1 MEQFI
6 DEAMPY
12 GTPSTNIVLSS
23 NKKRSLLL
31 SLMKIRISKFGVY
44 PDLYLK
50 IQKANL
56 IIVSTVYRVERG
68 EMLLEIKELEE
79 IMQQHTERLIRL
91 AFYYVKDLQSAE
103 DIVQDVFIKFY
114 DNQQNYE
121 ERGELRAYLSRLVIN
136 KSKDYLRSW
145 TYRKIQVQQKIF
157 AKQTITKRD
166 MLVQQDEQTLVENA
180 ILALP
185 LKQREVLIYFYFE
198 EMPVINIAELLC
210 IPESTVKTRLRR
222 GRELLRP
229 KLQHIE
235 WEVLLHE

>member
-1 MEQFI
+1 
-6 DEAMPY
+6 
-12 GTPSTNIVLSS
+12 
-23 NKKRSLLL
+23 
-31 SLMKIRISKFGVY
+31 
-44 PDLYLK
+44 
-50 IQKANL
+50 
-56 IIVSTVYRVERG
+56 
-68 EMLLEIKELEE
+68 MLLEIKELEE

-157 AKQTITKRD
+157 TKQAVTRRD
-166 MLVQQDEQTLVENA
+166 MLVQQDEQTLIENA

-198 EMPVINIAELLC
+198 EMPVIEIAELLS

-222 GRELLRP
+222 GRELLKP

>member
-1 MEQFI
+1 
-6 DEAMPY
+6 
-12 GTPSTNIVLSS
+12 
-23 NKKRSLLL
+23 
-31 SLMKIRISKFGVY
+31 
-44 PDLYLK
+44 
-50 IQKANL
+50 
-56 IIVSTVYRVERG
+56 
-68 EMLLEIKELEE
+68 MLLEINELEE

-114 DNQQNYE
+114 DNEQNYE

-157 AKQTITKRD
+157 AKQAVTKRD

-198 EMPVINIAELLC
+198 EMPVIKIAEFLS

-222 GRELLRP
+222 GRELLKP

>member
-1 MEQFI
+1 
-6 DEAMPY
+6 
-12 GTPSTNIVLSS
+12 
-23 NKKRSLLL
+23 
-31 SLMKIRISKFGVY
+31 
-44 PDLYLK
+44 
-50 IQKANL
+50 
-56 IIVSTVYRVERG
+56 
-68 EMLLEIKELEE
+68 MLLEIKELEE

-157 AKQTITKRD
+157 AKKAIMKRD
-166 MLVQQDEQTLVENA
+166 MLVQQDEQTLIENA

-198 EMPVINIAELLC
+198 EMPVIEIAELLS

-222 GRELLRP
+222 GRELLKP

>member
-1 MEQFI
+1 
-6 DEAMPY
+6 
-12 GTPSTNIVLSS
+12 
-23 NKKRSLLL
+23 
-31 SLMKIRISKFGVY
+31 
-44 PDLYLK
+44 
-50 IQKANL
+50 
-56 IIVSTVYRVERG
+56 
-68 EMLLEIKELEE
+68 MLLEIKELEE

-157 AKQTITKRD
+157 AKQVVTRRD
-166 MLVQQDEQTLVENA
+166 MLVQQDEQTLIENA

-198 EMPVINIAELLC
+198 EMPVIEIAELLS

-222 GRELLRP
+222 GRELLKP

>member
-1 MEQFI
+1 
-6 DEAMPY
+6 
-12 GTPSTNIVLSS
+12 
-23 NKKRSLLL
+23 
-31 SLMKIRISKFGVY
+31 
-44 PDLYLK
+44 
-50 IQKANL
+50 
-56 IIVSTVYRVERG
+56 
-68 EMLLEIKELEE
+68 MLLEIKELEE

-157 AKQTITKRD
+157 AKQAVMKRD
-166 MLVQQDEQTLVENA
+166 MLVQQDEQTLIENA

-198 EMPVINIAELLC
+198 EMPVIEIAELLS

-222 GRELLRP
+222 GRELLKP

>member
-1 MEQFI
+1 
-6 DEAMPY
+6 
-12 GTPSTNIVLSS
+12 
-23 NKKRSLLL
+23 
-31 SLMKIRISKFGVY
+31 
-44 PDLYLK
+44 
-50 IQKANL
+50 
-56 IIVSTVYRVERG
+56 
-68 EMLLEIKELEE
+68 MLLEIKELEE

-157 AKQTITKRD
+157 TKQAVTRRD
-166 MLVQQDEQTLVENA
+166 MLVQQDEQTLIENA

-198 EMPVINIAELLC
+198 EMHVIEIAELLS

-222 GRELLRP
+222 GRELLKP

>member
-1 MEQFI
+1 
-6 DEAMPY
+6 
-12 GTPSTNIVLSS
+12 
-23 NKKRSLLL
+23 
-31 SLMKIRISKFGVY
+31 
-44 PDLYLK
+44 
-50 IQKANL
+50 
-56 IIVSTVYRVERG
+56 
-68 EMLLEIKELEE
+68 MLLEIKELEE

>member
-1 MEQFI
+1 
-6 DEAMPY
+6 
-12 GTPSTNIVLSS
+12 
-23 NKKRSLLL
+23 
-31 SLMKIRISKFGVY
+31 
-44 PDLYLK
+44 
-50 IQKANL
+50 
-56 IIVSTVYRVERG
+56 
-68 EMLLEIKELEE
+68 MLLEINELEE

-121 ERGELRAYLSRLVIN
+121 ERGELRAYLSRLVVN

-145 TYRKIQVQQKIF
+145 TYRKIQVQQKVF
-157 AKQTITKRD
+157 AKQAIMKRD

-198 EMPVINIAELLC
+198 EMPVIEIAELLS

-222 GRELLRP
+222 GRELLKP

>member
-1 MEQFI
+1 M
-6 DEAMPY
+6 
-12 GTPSTNIVLSS
+12 N
-23 NKKRSLLL
+23 
-31 SLMKIRISKFGVY
+31 
-44 PDLYLK
+44 
-50 IQKANL
+50 
-56 IIVSTVYRVERG
+56 
-68 EMLLEIKELEE
+68 ELEE
-79 IMQQHTERLIRL
+79 VMAQHTERLIRL
-91 AFYYVKDLQSAE
+91 AFYYVKDLQGAE

-121 ERGELRAYLSRLVIN
+121 ERGELKAYLSKLVIN

-157 AKQTITKRD
+157 AKQAVIRRD
-166 MLVQQDEQTLVENA
+166 MLVQQDEQTIIENA

-198 EMPVINIAELLC
+198 EMPVVEIAQLLN

-222 GRELLRP
+222 GRELLKP
-229 KLQHIE
+229 KLEHIE